1 MASGWNLTVLN
12 PFGTGFT
19 LQWTQLPANIN
30 RVARFY
36 IILVKSTQG
45 SILDVETLPESILTL
60 TINGRRPS
68 TKYRVVVYGV
78 DDEGQLYKS
87 EESLASTTESMNY
100 ELLYFFFCLFY
111 LMIERKNILTGQHF
125 LKRFELD

>member
-1 MASGWNLTVLN
+1 MASGWNVTVLN

-36 IILVKSTQG
+36 IILVKTIQG
-45 SILDVETLPESILTL
+45 SILNVETVPESISIL
-60 TINGRRPS
+60 TINGQRPS

-78 DDEGQLYKS
+78 DDAGELYKS
-87 EESLASTTESMNY
+87 EERFASTTASMNY
-100 ELLYFFFCLFY
+100 ELFFKLLFV
-111 LMIERKNILTGQHF
+111 LLSNRKKNSPT
-125 LKRFELD
+125 